1 MHRQSQSFQD
11 SFAMVSISFAL
22 VCVVAFPCLFI
33 CKHLTKTLQ
42 SACIELEICLER
54 LTRARPAEAH
64 FEPAD
69 VDELKIRMSRLER
82 LMARVLNAVD
92 KPLSP
97 TSAAATQTQP
107 QVKTEGYRHRQK
119 PAQDSFPDKSPAR
132 SVQAQSWESSASQAR
147 KTRHKTS
154 RRPASQT
161 RSSESDNGSVS
172 LDNKTWNPH
181 TSQTSTNFGKRCSKL
196 SSDCSMSNQ
205 PVQVPDPAA
214 QVAIRHKTDI
224 SPKKIAVDEAVRM
237 FGRHSSAASSI
248 LAPCDTNST

>member
-1 MHRQSQSFQD
+1 MLRSSAR
-11 SFAMVSISFAL
+11 AMVSISFAL

-54 LTRARPAEAH
+54 LTRTRPAEAH
-64 FEPAD
+64 LEPAD

-97 TSAAATQTQP
+97 TSAPATQTQP
-107 QVKTEGYRHRQK
+107 QVKTEYRHRHNPTLDPSQDK
-119 PAQDSFPDKSPAR
+119 PPAPA
-132 SVQAQSWESSASQAR
+132 VPAQSWESSASQAR
-147 KTRHKTS
+147 RTQHNTS

-172 LDNKTWNPH
+172 FDNKTWNLQ
-181 TSQTSTNFGKRCSKL
+181 TFQTSPNFGKRCSKL

-214 QVAIRHKTDI
+214 QVAIRHETDI
-224 SPKKIAVDEAVRM
+224 SPKKITVDEAVRM
-237 FGRHSSAASSI
+237 LGRHSNAASGI